1 MDKFELI
8 DAIIKRVDAL
18 ADARGAQKCAIV
30 IEMIQQLGALRK
42 GLADDDAAH
51 NETIKVM
58 QAKIDQMSLPTK
70 TEEE

>member
-8 DAIIKRVDAL
+8 EAIIKRVDAL

-30 IEMIQQLGALRK
+30 IEIIQQLGALRK

-51 NETIKVM
+51 KKGIMDLQHQLDALNT
-58 QAKIDQMSLPTK
+58 TK
-70 TEEE
+70 EE